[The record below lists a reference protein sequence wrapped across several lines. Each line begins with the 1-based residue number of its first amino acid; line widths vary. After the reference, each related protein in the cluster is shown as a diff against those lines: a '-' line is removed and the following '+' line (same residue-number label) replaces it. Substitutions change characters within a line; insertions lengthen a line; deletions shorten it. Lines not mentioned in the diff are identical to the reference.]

1 MFYPTNTLNWATN
14 SYGIYKTDA
23 DFNGQ
28 DISNSIKQT
37 FNDCLVSCAATATCT
52 HVSYGGQL
60 NIQAVCYLKSGPR
73 SQSSATNKPNVQA
86 AILNQ
91 SKILK

>member
-28 DISNSIKQT
+28 DLIQSIQPT
-37 FNDCLVSCAATATCT
+37 FNDCLASCAATQTCT
-52 HVSYGGQL
+52 HLSYSNL
-60 NIQAVCYLKSGPR
+60 PVHTCWLKSGPR
-73 SQSSATNKPNVQA
+73 SQSSVTNKVNVQA